1 MMTRAALLALSVLS
15 IAAARAHDAPA
26 PLSGFPQVLVETTHG
41 EFVIELEASRAPLTA
56 AHFAALVR
64 KGHYD
69 GTIFHRVV
77 TGFVVQGGGYTA
89 DYEDAGSAGNVIN
102 ESGNGLS
109 NARATVAMARTEDP
123 HSADAQFYINV
134 KDNTSLDPR
143 ADRWGYAVFGR
154 VYSGMETI
162 DRISNLPTGPGGP
175 FAQEVP
181 ATPVIVRSMRIL
193 SDEEIAERAA
203 AELEAAQRE
212 LEALQQP

>member
-1 MMTRAALLALSVLS
+1 MTRAALLALTALL
-15 IAAARAHDAPA
+15 IATAAPAHDAPE

-64 KGHYD
+64 SGHYD

-77 TGFVVQGGGYTA
+77 AGFVVQGGGYTA
-89 DYEDAGSAGNVIN
+89 DYEDAGSAGTVVN

-109 NARATVAMARTEDP
+109 NTRGTVAMARTEDP
-123 HSADAQFYINV
+123 HSADAQFYVNV
-134 KDNTSLDPR
+134 KDNTALDPR
-143 ADRWGYAVFGR
+143 PDRWGYTVFGR

-162 DRISNLPTGPGGP
+162 ERIASLPTGPGGP
-175 FAQEVP
+175 FAKEVP
-181 ATPVIVRSMRIL
+181 AMPVVVRAMRIL
-193 SDEEIAERAA
+193 TDAEIAERAA

-212 LEALQQP
+212 LEAVQQP